1 MASSLRQSI
10 GMNLECPV
18 CLGFL
23 KDHRILPCSHTF
35 CRGCLVFLL
44 NSQQDKQNISCPV
57 CRETTPIP
65 DGDVGGLPM
74 SKAIQSMVAVVTAE
88 SEKEI
93 NFNESQRADVTLKR
107 PCTCDEHMDGDEE
120 CFCAN
125 CGKYICYK
133 CGIGEHVQEG
143 HTVMEAERHKDT
155 VKSNVDELLAKA
167 ATKICDIE
175 KYIACIAEQWETC
188 EKVEKELHDDI
199 NQAFEKS
206 VAELM
211 ERKELLKSKVEN
223 ELKKM
228 KTSLL
233 EMEKITNKQ
242 VTDINKASELVRGG
256 LKGFLQKASP
266 LNAHETLCEELEKL
280 LKESEPDQEGLR
292 RLTHQ
297 SESIRFESDNRTA
310 RNLLGCVRRGKQI
323 WRLVAE
329 KQLPLANSM
338 NTLAVSPNNTISV
351 GCHMGGI
358 VTYSADGIIQGIV
371 LKNVIVRCL
380 QYRSDCC
387 YIVRN
392 IKNKISLYTPKCKK
406 LVLSFFSLD
415 DEEGGSGGLSQDR
428 DGHIF
433 IGYRKLKEIHMYN
446 AEGGIPVRKIKCDGY
461 EPRQIFSLLTSNR
474 ILVKDS
480 NTIKVINSISGT
492 ILHSV
497 TKEDLSGFPCLCTD
511 DTVLIAWVNHE
522 EGVAKIYLYTSEL
535 KTMKTIISDF
545 HFQIPERN
553 WYFLQTF
560 KSGEIAFCTPDRLY
574 IFRESQ
580 E

>member
-1 MASSLRQSI
+1 MASLRESI
-10 GMNLECPV
+10 GRNLECPV

-23 KDHRILPCSHTF
+23 KDHRILSCSHTF
-35 CRGCLVFLL
+35 CRGCLEFLL
-44 NSQQDKQNISCPV
+44 NSQRDKQNISCPV

-74 SKAIQSMVAVVTAE
+74 SKAFQSMVAVITAE
-88 SEKEI
+88 NDKEI
-93 NFNESQRADVTLKR
+93 NVNDLQRANVTLKR

-143 HTVMEAERHKDT
+143 HTVMESEHHKDV

-175 KYIACIAEQWETC
+175 KYVACIAEQREAC

-211 ERKELLKSKVEN
+211 ERKELLKSKVVN
-223 ELKKM
+223 ELKKI

-233 EMEKITNKQ
+233 EMEKITNHK
-242 VTDINKASELVRGG
+242 VTDINKVSELVRGG
-256 LKGFLQKASP
+256 LKCFLQKASF
-266 LNAHETLCEELEKL
+266 LKAHETICEELEKL

-297 SESIRFESDNRTA
+297 SERIRFESDNRTA
-310 RNLLGCVRRGKQI
+310 RNILGCVRRGKQ
-323 WRLVAE
+323 WRLVAD
-329 KQLPLANSM
+329 KQLPTSNSM
-338 NTLAVSPNNTISV
+338 DSLAVSPNNDISV
-351 GCHMGGI
+351 GCHAGGI
-358 VTYSADGIIQGIV
+358 VTYSANGTLQDRV
-371 LKNVIVRCL
+371 LLNVLVRGL
-380 QYRSDCC
+380 QYRPDGC
-387 YIVRN
+387 YIVRKGENN
-392 IKNKISLYTPKCKK
+392 IITLYTPKCKK
-406 LVLSFFSLD
+406 LALIFGSLD
-415 DEEGGSGGLSQDR
+415 NVEGGMGGFARDI

-433 IGYRKLKEIHMYN
+433 IGYRKLKEIHVFD
-446 AEGGIPVRKIKCDGY
+446 AEGGMPIRKIKCDEY
-461 EPRQIFSLLTSNR
+461 EPQQIFSFSTCNK
-474 ILVKDS
+474 ILVRDL
-480 NTIKVINSISGT
+480 NAIRVVDSISGT

-511 DTVLIAWVNHE
+511 DTVLIAWVNHK
-522 EGVAKIYLYTSEL
+522 EGVANICLYTSEL
-535 KTMKTIISDF
+535 KMMKIIISDF
-545 HFQIPERN
+545 HFQISKRM

-560 KSGEIAFCTPDRLY
+560 ESGEIAFCTPDRLY
-574 IFRESQ
+574 IFRESL
-580 E
+580 

>member
-1 MASSLRQSI
+1 MASLRESI
-10 GMNLECPV
+10 GRNLECPV
-18 CLGFL
+18 CLVFL
-23 KDHRILPCSHTF
+23 KDHRILSCSHTF
-35 CRGCLVFLL
+35 CRGCLEFLL
-44 NSQQDKQNISCPV
+44 NSQHDKQNISCPV

-74 SKAIQSMVAVVTAE
+74 SKAFQSMVAVVTAE
-88 SEKEI
+88 NEKEI
-93 NFNESQRADVTLKR
+93 NVNDLQRANVTLKR

-143 HTVMEAERHKDT
+143 HTVMDVERHKDV

-167 ATKICDIE
+167 ATKKCDIE
-175 KYIACIAEQWETC
+175 KYIACLAEQRETC

-211 ERKELLKSKVEN
+211 ERKDLLKSKVEN
-223 ELKKM
+223 ELKEI

-233 EMEKITNKQ
+233 EMEKITNQQ

-256 LKGFLQKASP
+256 LKGFLQKAS
-266 LNAHETLCEELEKL
+266 LLKTHKTLCEELEKL
-280 LKESEPDQEGLR
+280 LNESEPDQEGLR

-297 SESIRFESDNRTA
+297 SERIRFESDNRTA
-310 RNLLGCVRRGKQI
+310 RNLLGCVCRGKQ
-323 WRLVAE
+323 WRLVAD
-329 KQLPLANSM
+329 KQLPTANSM
-338 NTLAVSPNNTISV
+338 DSLAVSPNNNISV
-351 GCHMGGI
+351 GCLAGGI
-358 VTYSADGIIQGIV
+358 VTYSANGTLQGRV
-371 LKNVIVRCL
+371 LGNVLVLCL

-387 YIVRN
+387 YIVRKRNNN
-392 IKNKISLYTPKCKK
+392 IALYTPTLKK
-406 LVLSFFSLD
+406 LPLSFSTLNNAR
-415 DEEGGSGGLSQDR
+415 GGLGGFAQDR

-433 IGYRKLKEIHMYN
+433 IGYRKLKQIHVLN
-446 AEGGIPVRKIKCDGY
+446 ANGGIPIREIKCDGY
-461 EPRQIFSLLTSNR
+461 EPQQIFSLSTSNKL
-474 ILVKDS
+474 LVRDL
-480 NTIKVINSISGT
+480 NAIRVVDSISGT

-497 TKEDLSGFPCLCTD
+497 TEEDLDGFPCLCTD
-511 DTVLIAWVNHE
+511 DTVLIAWVNNKE
-522 EGVAKIYLYTSEL
+522 CVANISLYTSEL
-535 KTMKTIISDF
+535 KIMKTIISDL
-545 HFQIPERN
+545 HFQISERK

-574 IFRESQ
+574 IFRELL
-580 E
+580 